1 MKIGFIGLGNVG
13 GKLAGSLL
21 RNNFDLTV
29 RDLDENLTNSLKDL
43 GAKVAKSPKEL
54 AEQSDLIITSLPS
67 PEVSA
72 EVMESEDGILN
83 GLSEKKIWLEM
94 STTDENEVKRLG
106 KKVIEK
112 KAIPLD
118 GPVSGGCHRA
128 ATGNIAIFV
137 GGERKAFE
145 KILPAL
151 TVMGRKILHTG
162 ELGTASVLK
171 VITNYLASA
180 HLVAL
185 GEAWTVAKKSNLD
198 LAKTYKGI
206 AISSGNSFVHETE
219 SQVILN
225 GSYNI
230 NFTMDL
236 VLKDTSLFDNLAKK
250 LNAPLEISPQIVEI
264 FKDGQKKYGSRA
276 WSSMIVKRM
285 EDLNNINFPSDIKKL
300 NDEELKVLSEE
311 VRSEMIDAVSKTGG
325 HLGAGLGVVELTV
338 AIHATFDTPHDR
350 LIWDVGHQAYPHKI
364 LTGRKNKIHTIRQ
377 KEGLAPFPAI
387 SESEF
392 DAFGVG
398 HSSTSIS
405 AALGMTIG
413 SNDKALAVIG
423 DGALTAGMAV
433 DANVLIFERIREEIK
448 LNKGPARA
456 IELGYEKALSAIID
470 ANITTF
476 ITAVILFAIGSGPVR
491 GFSVTLG
498 LGIITSV
505 FTAIFVTR
513 LLIVI
518 WFERRR
524 PRKVEV

>member
-29 RDLDENLTNSLKDL
+29 RDLDEKLTEPLKDL
-43 GAKVAKSPKEL
+43 GAKVADSPKEL
-54 AEQSDLIITSLPS
+54 AEQTDLIITSLPS

-72 EVMESEDGILN
+72 EVMEASDGIIN
-83 GLSEKKIWLEM
+83 GLSENKIWLEM

-106 KKVIEK
+106 KKVIAK
-112 KAIPLD
+112 KSIPMD

-151 TVMGRKILHTG
+151 IVMGRKVLHTG
-162 ELGTASVLK
+162 ELGSASVLK
-171 VITNYLASA
+171 VITNYLASV

-198 LAKTYKGI
+198 LTKTFKGI

-236 VLKDTSLFDNLAKK
+236 VLKDTGLFDSLAKK
-250 LNAPLEISPQIVEI
+250 LGAPLEISPQIVKI

-285 EDLNNINFPSDIKKL
+285 EDLNNINFRANGFP
-300 NDEELKVLSEE
+300 DELIDYEPEE
-311 VRSEMIDAVSKTGG
+311 K
-325 HLGAGLGVVELTV
+325 
-338 AIHATFDTPHDR
+338 
-350 LIWDVGHQAYPHKI
+350 
-364 LTGRKNKIHTIRQ
+364 
-377 KEGLAPFPAI
+377 
-387 SESEF
+387 
-392 DAFGVG
+392 
-398 HSSTSIS
+398 
-405 AALGMTIG
+405 
-413 SNDKALAVIG
+413 
-423 DGALTAGMAV
+423 
-433 DANVLIFERIREEIK
+433 
-448 LNKGPARA
+448 
-456 IELGYEKALSAIID
+456 GYEI
-470 ANITTF
+470 
-476 ITAVILFAIGSGPVR
+476 
-491 GFSVTLG
+491 
-498 LGIITSV
+498 
-505 FTAIFVTR
+505 
-513 LLIVI
+513 
-518 WFERRR
+518 
-524 PRKVEV
+524 

>member
-29 RDLDENLTNSLKDL
+29 RDLDESLTNPLKDL
-43 GAKVAKSPKEL
+43 GAKVANSPKEL
-54 AEQSDLIITSLPS
+54 TEQTDLIITSLPS
-67 PEVSA
+67 PEISA
-72 EVMESEDGILN
+72 EVMEANDGIIN
-83 GLSEKKIWLEM
+83 GLSENKIWLEM

-106 KKVIEK
+106 EKVIAK
-112 KAIPLD
+112 KGIPMD

-151 TVMGRKILHTG
+151 TVMGRKVLHTG
-162 ELGTASVLK
+162 DLGTASVLK
-171 VITNYLASA
+171 VITNYLASV

-236 VLKDTSLFDNLAKK
+236 VLKDTGLFDNLAKK

-285 EDLNNINFPSDIKKL
+285 EDLNNINFRANGFP
-300 NDEELKVLSEE
+300 DELIDNEPEE
-311 VRSEMIDAVSKTGG
+311 K
-325 HLGAGLGVVELTV
+325 
-338 AIHATFDTPHDR
+338 
-350 LIWDVGHQAYPHKI
+350 
-364 LTGRKNKIHTIRQ
+364 
-377 KEGLAPFPAI
+377 
-387 SESEF
+387 
-392 DAFGVG
+392 
-398 HSSTSIS
+398 
-405 AALGMTIG
+405 
-413 SNDKALAVIG
+413 
-423 DGALTAGMAV
+423 
-433 DANVLIFERIREEIK
+433 
-448 LNKGPARA
+448 
-456 IELGYEKALSAIID
+456 GYEI
-470 ANITTF
+470 
-476 ITAVILFAIGSGPVR
+476 
-491 GFSVTLG
+491 
-498 LGIITSV
+498 
-505 FTAIFVTR
+505 
-513 LLIVI
+513 
-518 WFERRR
+518 
-524 PRKVEV
+524 

>member
-29 RDLDENLTNSLKDL
+29 RDIDKNLINPLKAL

-54 AEQSDLIITSLPS
+54 AEKTDLIITSLPS

-72 EVMESEDGILN
+72 EVMEADDGIIN
-83 GLSEKKIWLEM
+83 GLSENKIWLEM

-106 KKVIEK
+106 EKVIAK
-112 KAIPLD
+112 KGIPMD

-151 TVMGRKILHTG
+151 TVMGRKVLHTG
-162 ELGTASVLK
+162 DLGTASVLK
-171 VITNYLASA
+171 VITNYLASV

-236 VLKDTSLFDNLAKK
+236 VLKDTGLFDNLAKK
-250 LNAPLEISPQIVEI
+250 LNASLEISPQIVEI

-285 EDLNNINFPSDIKKL
+285 EDLNNINFRANGFP
-300 NDEELKVLSEE
+300 DELIDNEPEE
-311 VRSEMIDAVSKTGG
+311 K
-325 HLGAGLGVVELTV
+325 
-338 AIHATFDTPHDR
+338 
-350 LIWDVGHQAYPHKI
+350 
-364 LTGRKNKIHTIRQ
+364 
-377 KEGLAPFPAI
+377 
-387 SESEF
+387 
-392 DAFGVG
+392 
-398 HSSTSIS
+398 
-405 AALGMTIG
+405 
-413 SNDKALAVIG
+413 
-423 DGALTAGMAV
+423 
-433 DANVLIFERIREEIK
+433 
-448 LNKGPARA
+448 
-456 IELGYEKALSAIID
+456 GYEI
-470 ANITTF
+470 
-476 ITAVILFAIGSGPVR
+476 
-491 GFSVTLG
+491 
-498 LGIITSV
+498 
-505 FTAIFVTR
+505 
-513 LLIVI
+513 
-518 WFERRR
+518 
-524 PRKVEV
+524 